1 VNKEAEEALLA
12 NVKSITDRLD
22 MVDEVFKQLRVG
34 RNMVLVFQCGHSGLY
49 LPGDYVKNWG
59 KLYGIGLGPS
69 PVSES
74 LQSEYDVAPPALT
87 PEIQTLEQIMH
98 PLRSSCAQMD
108 TALVE
113 AGAFRSNSAVLVLGD
128 EKMKRRAPILYAKQV
143 ANPRGRLGLTRAAW
157 ANLGRNV

>member
-1 VNKEAEEALLA
+1 MNEKQERELVE

-22 MVDEVFKQLRVG
+22 IVDKILKASRMGLDMVMAFV
-34 RNMVLVFQCGHSGLY
+34 CGESGLLY
-49 LPGDYVKNWG
+49 PADYVKNWG